1 MDYHQV
7 SLPPIQL
14 QINDFNQPKEG
25 EYHQLVELT
34 LDVRKDSVTLRSIAP
49 IPAQSAQAAD
59 PHGNTLLL
67 DTRSNSNS
75 KRASPQETAAL
86 IKSASAKL
94 SKFTGDVW
102 SHVRQLSSRSGKK
115 AKDQEVVAPSSRGAD
130 IRRLARSKSGAEH
143 ALQGLRFI
151 SKSNNQKLAWELV
164 SRRFDKLASEEGFI
178 DKSDFGLCI
187 GMEDSN
193 EFAAEL
199 FDALARRRGLKQ
211 LRKLSKRDMYDFWL
225 QISDQSFDAR
235 MQIFFDMCDKNLD
248 GRISEREVK
257 EVIMLS
263 ASANRLSKLKEQ
275 AEEYAALIME
285 ELDPENLG
293 YIELWQLETLLMRGP
308 HPKDHSSQQ
317 ANQIITST
325 KAPGISRRLQRFL
338 RNSRHSLGDNW
349 RRMWVVSLW
358 IMAMAGLFSWKFV
371 QYKNKAAFQVMGYCV
386 CTAKGAAET
395 LKLNMALILFPV
407 CRKTITWLRSTWLG
421 NLVPFDDDINFHKII
436 ALGIVVGVLIHAGT
450 HLACDFVR
458 IVNYPDQEFVR
469 MIGKGFHNKKP
480 TYVDILRSVE
490 GVTGIIMVV
499 LMVIAFTLAS
509 RWFRR
514 DLIKLP
520 WPLKNITGFNAFWYS
535 HHLLIVV
542 YILLLVHS
550 FFLFLTYKWH
560 EKNTWMYLAVPLL
573 LYAGERAYRACRANY
588 TVQIIKAAI
597 YPGNVLALHMSKPP
611 GFTYHSGMYLFLKCA
626 EISPFEWHPFS
637 ITSAP
642 GEDFLSVHIRTLG
655 DWTQKMRKLFSE
667 VCEPSTDSKS
677 GLLREELTTEEIPT
691 SLGKF
696 PKLVIDGPYGGPSQ
710 DYRKYD
716 VLLLIGLGIG
726 ATPFISILKDMLN
739 QRKMADQLQDLSFS
753 IDMSKSFGSPNGA
766 LALESPRRHSLES
779 PRRRKRKCP
788 TNAYFYWVTR
798 EQGSF
803 EWFKGVMNEV
813 AEIDH
818 KAVIEMHN
826 YLTSVYEEGDA
837 RSALIAMVQALH
849 HAKNGVDIV
858 SGTRVRTHFAR
869 PNWSKVFSNLSTT
882 HANSTIGVFYCGPAL
897 LAKELRT
904 LSQEYTQQSSCRF
917 EFHKENF

>member
-1 MDYHQV
+1 IY
-7 SLPPIQL
+7 I
-14 QINDFNQPKEG
+14 
-25 EYHQLVELT
+25 Y
-34 LDVRKDSVTLRSIAP
+34 
-49 IPAQSAQAAD
+49 
-59 PHGNTLLL
+59 
-67 DTRSNSNS
+67 
-75 KRASPQETAAL
+75 
-86 IKSASAKL
+86 
-94 SKFTGDVW
+94 
-102 SHVRQLSSRSGKK
+102 
-115 AKDQEVVAPSSRGAD
+115 
-130 IRRLARSKSGAEH
+130 
-143 ALQGLRFI
+143 
-151 SKSNNQKLAWELV
+151 
-164 SRRFDKLASEEGFI
+164 
-178 DKSDFGLCI
+178 
-187 GMEDSN
+187 
-193 EFAAEL
+193 
-199 FDALARRRGLKQ
+199 
-211 LRKLSKRDMYDFWL
+211 
-225 QISDQSFDAR
+225 
-235 MQIFFDMCDKNLD
+235 KNLD

-275 AEEYAALIME
+275 AEEYAAVMME
-285 ELDPENLG
+285 ELDPENL
-293 YIELWQLETLLMRGP
+293 LWQLETLLMRGP
-308 HPKDHSSQQ
+308 HSKDHSSQQ
-317 ANQIITST
+317 ASQIITST

-338 RNSRHSLGDNW
+338 HSLGDNW

-371 QYKNKAAFQVMGYCV
+371 RYKNKAAFQVMGYCV

-407 CRKTITWLRSTWLG
+407 CRKTITWLPSTWLG

-458 IVNYPDQEFVR
+458 IVNYTDQEFVR

-490 GVTGIIMVV
+490 GVTGTIMVV
-499 LMVIAFTLAS
+499 LMVIAFTLVS

-520 WPLKNITGFNAFWYS
+520 WPLKNMTGFNAFWYS

-573 LYAGERAYRACRANY
+573 LYAGAS
-588 TVQIIKAAI
+588 VSSLQGQLHLFGLFLMIVAI

-667 VCEPSTDSKS
+667 VQFVSNHMVC
-677 GLLREELTTEEIPT
+677 
-691 SLGKF
+691 
-696 PKLVIDGPYGGPSQ
+696 Q
-710 DYRKYD
+710 HYRKYD

-726 ATPFISILKDMLN
+726 ATPFISILKDILN
-739 QRKMADQLQDLSFS
+739 QRTAASKCAQASSNDL
-753 IDMSKSFGSPNGA
+753 SKSFGSPNGA

-803 EWFKGVMNEV
+803 EWFKGVMNDV

-869 PNWSKVFSNLSTT
+869 PNWSKVFSNFSTT
-882 HANSTIGVFYCGPAL
+882 HANSTIVVFYCGPAL